1 MTQPDK
7 TIRISASAFRQLL
20 SAASDAGLASLFSKQ
35 SVHIDNDE
43 VVITFNGCEVR
54 ALTNWL
60 VAVAERHRESPIT
73 ATTIPSTVSS
83 TPPDRAW
90 VHEVSDLARAT
101 PLGYERA
108 SIPSTNIDMKGQR

>member
-1 MTQPDK
+1 MTQPDH
-7 TIRISASAFRQLL
+7 TIHISASAFRQLL
-20 SAASDAGLASLFSKQ
+20 SAASDAGLASLFSKE
-35 SVHIDNDE
+35 SIHVDIDE
-43 VVITFNGCEVR
+43 VVITFNSREVR

-83 TPPDRAW
+83 APPDRAW
-90 VHEVSDLARAT
+90 VHEVSGLARTT

-108 SIPSTNIDMKGQR
+108 SIPSTNINTKGQR